1 MECRDDKFFFNKKF
15 GPEKWRS
22 SWWPI
27 FDLDFKVVLM
37 QIGYNKDLY
46 VEFDF
51 QSLKEL
57 RNYYRKLFLYPP

>member
-1 MECRDDKFFFNKKF
+1 
-15 GPEKWRS
+15 
-22 SWWPI
+22 
-27 FDLDFKVVLM
+27 M